1 MTIYN
6 VLSGPRNTASGQL
19 LYAASQRRTL
29 MLLGDSI
36 TWGFGVTQSQAYPAL
51 LQAQAD
57 TRAGSTNTAM
67 WTARNVQCDDISVGR
82 DTGSPWNIPF
92 KLTNPVGIAYDSSG
106 PFQSS
111 FSSTISATGPAIIL
125 NSQNDDFTVSPSTGC
140 RYITVMVKVSGSG
153 TATLKA
159 YNSSG
164 LEIPDVSGNGGN
176 ATVGSYN
183 VVPTAPNVYRFIYDS
198 TSNSTAF
205 LLRRTDANSS
215 ASLRILTVNPTN
227 LYPTSNYVQVQINAR
242 GSYTISDYTSNISS
256 IMETVIHPQNEATS
270 GYTNAHPAFVL
281 AVGTVSMYFDPSLS
295 PSFDR
300 RISPSQYRTDLNSLV
315 NAIRSASPNSPIF
328 LTHPPIATAPWVL
341 GSGLT
346 RSQYDSEIQS
356 LAISQN
362 LPVIDLR
369 SALTAGDY
377 SDGIHPTVAGQS
389 KLASVYGAALR
400 L

>member
-6 VLSGPRNTASGQL
+6 VLAGPRNTASGQL
-19 LYAASQRRTL
+19 LYVSGKRRTL

-51 LQAQAD
+51 VQAQAD
-57 TRAGSTNTAM
+57 ARAGGTNTAM

-92 KLTNPVGIAYDSSG
+92 KLTNPVGIAYDASG

-111 FSSTISATGPAIIL
+111 FSSTISATGPAIIFD
-125 NSQNDDFTVSPSTGC
+125 SQNDDFTVSPSTGC
-140 RYITVMVKVSGSG
+140 RYVAVMVKVSGSG

-164 LEIPDVSGNGGN
+164 LEIPDVSGNSGN

-183 VVPTAPNVYRFIYDS
+183 VVPTAPNVYRFIFDS

-227 LYPTSNYVQVQINAR
+227 LYPASNYVQVQVNAR

-256 IMETVIHPQNEATS
+256 IMETVIHPQNEAGGPNTD
-270 GYTNAHPAFVL
+270 PAFVL

-295 PSFDR
+295 SSFDR
-300 RISPSQYRTDLNSLV
+300 RISPSEYRTNLNALV
-315 NAIRSASPNSPIF
+315 NAIKAASPNSPIF
-328 LTHPPIATAPWVL
+328 LTHPPIATSPWVL
-341 GSGLT
+341 SGGLT

-356 LAISQN
+356 VAISQN

-389 KLASVYGAALR
+389 NLAAVYNAALR